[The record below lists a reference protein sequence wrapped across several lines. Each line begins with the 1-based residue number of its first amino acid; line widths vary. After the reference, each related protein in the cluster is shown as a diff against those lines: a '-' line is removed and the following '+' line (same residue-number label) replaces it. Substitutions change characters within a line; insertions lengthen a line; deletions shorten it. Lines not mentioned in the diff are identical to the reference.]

1 VPWPASIPEEMIM
14 TAVWKKPLST
24 EILNS
29 ICQKGLSAGL
39 GISFSA
45 CGDDRMEARLSAENR

>member
-1 VPWPASIPEEMIM
+1 M